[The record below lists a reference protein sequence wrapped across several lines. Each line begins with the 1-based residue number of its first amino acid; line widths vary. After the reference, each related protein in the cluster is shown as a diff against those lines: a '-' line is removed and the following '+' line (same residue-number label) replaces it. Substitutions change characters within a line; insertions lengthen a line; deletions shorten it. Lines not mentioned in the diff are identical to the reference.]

1 MNVASSSLQAP
12 HEGHDSASNVTLGFW
27 LYLMTDC
34 LLFASLFAT
43 FAVLRHNYAGGP
55 GGQALFHLPEVY
67 VETLFL
73 LLSSVTSGFA
83 LIASMRQRAH
93 FVLVW
98 LFLTAMFG
106 MGFIW
111 MEVGEFWTLV
121 QQGHGPSKSAFLSA
135 YFTLVGTHGAHVT
148 VGLLWMW
155 VMMIQVMDRG
165 LTPRIQSRLVRLGM
179 FWHFLDLIWIAV
191 FSVVYLSGVL

>member
-1 MNVASSSLQAP
+1 MNMASSSLQSP
-12 HEGHDSASNVTLGFW
+12 HEGHDSASNVTFGFW

-43 FAVLRHNYAGGP
+43 FAVLRHHYAGGP
-55 GGQALFHLPEVY
+55 DGRALFDLPGVY

-73 LLSSVTSGFA
+73 LLSSVTNGFS
-83 LIASMRQRAH
+83 LIAARQQRTH
-93 FVLVW
+93 FVLAW

-179 FWHFLDLIWIAV
+179 FWHFLDLIWVAV
-191 FSVVYLSGVL
+191 FSVVYLSGML